1 MSWQGVTREEGH
13 FSAIVLAGTRVEG
26 DPVAEAARV
35 THKCLAQAA
44 GVPMLQRVVEALA
57 ASQDVG
63 NIVISLEDAAL
74 LERLPSLGPLIRDR
88 RFSTVRSGATP
99 ALSALAAIEAPA
111 AKVPLLVTTGD
122 HPLLQAALVERF
134 CAEARSQRADV
145 VVALAPATVI
155 QAAYPDTRRTFFKF
169 GDGRY
174 CGCNLFAFLSTEGLR
189 AIEFWR
195 GVERN
200 RKRPLRIARAFGVMA
215 MIEYVAG
222 RLTVDAAMRRISRTL
237 GVRAAAIVL
246 PVAEA
251 AIDVDKPADLELV
264 ERILRQRG

>member
-1 MSWQGVTREEGH
+1 MRGQRVTGEEGR
-13 FSAIVLAGTRVEG
+13 FSAIVLAGARAEG

-35 THKCLAQAA
+35 THKCLAPVA

-57 ASQDVG
+57 ASHDVG
-63 NIVISLEDAAL
+63 NIVISLEDSAL
-74 LERLPSLGPLIRDR
+74 LDRLPSLGAVLRDR
-88 RFSTVRSGATP
+88 RFSTARSGATP
-99 ALSALAAIEAPA
+99 ALSALAAIETPA
-111 AKVPLLVTTGD
+111 ASVPLLVTTGD

-134 CAEARSQRADV
+134 CAEVGSVRADV

-155 QAAYPDTRRTFFKF
+155 QAAYPDTQRTFFKF
-169 GDGRY
+169 ADGWF
-174 CGCNLFAFLSTEGLR
+174 CGCNLFAFLSTDGLR

-195 GVERN
+195 GVERY
-200 RKRPLRIARAFGVMA
+200 RKRPLRIARAFGLVP

-222 RLTVDAAMRRISRTL
+222 RLTVDRAMERISRTL
-237 GVRAAAIVL
+237 GIRAAAVVL